1 MDETKVR
8 GKALEEG
15 SVIAR
20 KYTVREV
27 LGIGGFGITYRAVS
41 ADGQAVAVKEYFRSS
56 LCSRR
61 GSRME
66 YSEPVSAQVLAG
78 MKAFV
83 NEGNRLKSI
92 AGKHR
97 NIVDVKEL
105 VYDNDTVYIVM
116 ELVEGKDL
124 AAFVGSRADASPIGA
139 PKAVEMLMPVIDA
152 VAMLHAARITH
163 LDIKP
168 GNILLS
174 GTGQDMRPVL
184 IDFGLSKHYD
194 ESGVA
199 TTVSTM
205 AGCTPGYAPAEQ
217 YAEDVS
223 TFSPQSDVYS
233 LGATL
238 FFLLTGST
246 PPMASTA
253 GSAVIRRRLADA
265 GTDSRVAEVVSK
277 AMSMSRD
284 DRQPDAGALKRE
296 LSEALAHDADAHADS
311 RPWLGRGIRRRL
323 LAIVCVFALMSV
335 ALAGAFMWLGV
346 DPGHPDDIEPV
357 KQADAADTAAV
368 GYGIYGDDRYGGI
381 EAPGAM
387 INIDSIPVEANV
399 GDAFIVEIGVKT
411 KSGLRDV
418 DSMARLMQPALRC
431 SRFADVSVA
440 GRRSEGDSLTVFSY
454 RFVAEAPGTEMVPEM
469 QVEIDG
475 HRISLPSHMFA
486 IH

>member
-27 LGIGGFGITYRAVS
+27 LGIGGFGITYRAVGV
-41 ADGQAVAVKEYFRSS
+41 DGQAVAVKEYFRSS

-238 FFLLTGST
+238 FFLLTGET
-246 PPMASTA
+246 
-253 GSAVIRRRLADA
+253 
-265 GTDSRVAEVVSK
+265 
-277 AMSMSRD
+277 
-284 DRQPDAGALKRE
+284 
-296 LSEALAHDADAHADS
+296 LSL
-311 RPWLGRGIRRRL
+311 
-323 LAIVCVFALMSV
+323 
-335 ALAGAFMWLGV
+335 
-346 DPGHPDDIEPV
+346 
-357 KQADAADTAAV
+357 
-368 GYGIYGDDRYGGI
+368 
-381 EAPGAM
+381 
-387 INIDSIPVEANV
+387 
-399 GDAFIVEIGVKT
+399 
-411 KSGLRDV
+411 
-418 DSMARLMQPALRC
+418 
-431 SRFADVSVA
+431 
-440 GRRSEGDSLTVFSY
+440 
-454 RFVAEAPGTEMVPEM
+454 
-469 QVEIDG
+469 
-475 HRISLPSHMFA
+475 
-486 IH
+486 IHI